1 MNLTRPRQPATEYPF
16 GGRRNEILVV
26 AGLALLAFL
35 LRLIYLLGMQEN
47 PGFDHPIMDAAYHA
61 DWARALAVGQDFH
74 PGPFFRAPLYP
85 WFLTAIQVL
94 FGDDLFVP
102 RLIQCLFG
110 AATAVLCYMIGR
122 RAFDARVGLLAGLS
136 AATYWVLIYFDI
148 ELLLPTMIVPL
159 NLAAL
164 YITLGLA
171 NRPTPGKAAGA
182 GLLFGLS
189 AIVRPNILLFMPLV
203 ALWLW
208 LFCPRRTRAGLIAAA
223 AFSLSLLAPILP
235 LTAYNFFVGHD
246 TVLISSQ
253 AGVNFWIGN
262 NPDSDG
268 SSAIVPG
275 TRAGWWE
282 GYHDAVRLAEHAE
295 GRSLKPSEVS
305 AHYSGKAWHWI
316 FSHPGD
322 AASHLLWKAR
332 LFFTNW
338 ELGNNQEVLFFAERF
353 NPFVLWL
360 PLGFPVVAGFG
371 LLGLLLLLLRPRR
384 SFPLTGYAVV
394 YTASI
399 LAFFV
404 CSRYRVPVL
413 PVLMILGSHACFW
426 VIDSLFRRH
435 FLRAGAGLAAALL
448 IAFGTTRI
456 SPYIDTTGSSGHIQL
471 AAGLAAEGRQD
482 EVAEQYLQALAK
494 NPRNRQAAVE
504 LGTAYVL
511 MGRFDDADQT
521 FREVLAN
528 FPFLPEAVD
537 RLLTLRIN
545 ANHLEEAEL
554 LAEQAERHDPN
565 LPHLAYN
572 LGRLRTAQGRG
583 DEAIGYFRIAVKQEP
598 DAFNPNYSL
607 ARLLELGDDPQQ
619 AVPYYRRAINAAT
632 EEYAAFAED
641 AKIRLRKLLGP

>member
-1 MNLTRPRQPATEYPF
+1 MNPARPRQPEP
-16 GGRRNEILVV
+16 GHPGRRNEILVV

-35 LRLIYLLGMQEN
+35 LRLIYLLNMREN
-47 PGFDHPIMDAAYHA
+47 PGFDHPIMDAAYHV
-61 DWARALAVGQDFH
+61 DWARALASGQDFQ

-85 WFLTAIQVL
+85 WFLTVVRVL
-94 FGDDLFVP
+94 FGEGLFVP
-102 RLIQCLFG
+102 RLIQCLLG

-136 AATYWVLIYFDI
+136 AATYWVLIYFDA
-148 ELLLPTMIVPL
+148 ELLLPTLLVPL
-159 NLAAL
+159 SLAAL
-164 YITLGLA
+164 YVTLGLA
-171 NRPTPGKAAGA
+171 KRPTPSRAACA

-189 AIVRPNILLFMPLV
+189 AICRPNILLFMPLV

-208 LFCPRRTRAGLIAAA
+208 LFCPKRTRAGLIAAA

-235 LTAYNFFVGHD
+235 LTAYNYFVGHD

-268 SSAIVPG
+268 GTAIVPG

-282 GYHDAVRLAEHAE
+282 GYHDAIRLAEHAE

-305 AHYSGKAWHWI
+305 AHYSQKAWDWI
-316 FSHPGD
+316 LSHPGD
-322 AASHLLWKAR
+322 AARHLLWKAR

-338 ELGNNQEVLFFAERF
+338 ELGNNQEVRFFAERF

-360 PLGFPVVAGFG
+360 PLGFPAVAGFG
-371 LLGLLLLLLRPRR
+371 LLGLLLLLLLRPTAT
-384 SFPLTGYAVV
+384 FPLTGFVVV

-413 PVLMILGSHACFW
+413 PVLMILGSYATFW
-426 VIDSLFRRH
+426 LIDSLLQRR

-456 SPYIDTTGSSGHIQL
+456 SPYIVTTGDNGRLQL
-471 AAGLAAEGRQD
+471 AAALAAEGRSEEAVD
-482 EVAEQYLQALAK
+482 QYLQALAE
-494 NPRNRQAAVE
+494 NPRNRYAAVE
-504 LGTAYVL
+504 LATAYIA
-511 MGRFDDADQT
+511 MGRFDEADQT

-537 RLLTLRIN
+537 RLLNLRID
-545 ANHLEEAEL
+545 AKHLQAAEL
-554 LAEQAERHDPN
+554 LAEEAERHDPN

-572 LGRLRTAQGRG
+572 LGRIRAAQGRIS
-583 DEAIGYFRIAVKQEP
+583 EALAYFRTAVKEEP
-598 DAFNPNYSL
+598 DAFNANYSL
-607 ARLLELGDDPQQ
+607 ARLLELGEDPKQ
-619 AVPYYRRAINAAT
+619 AIPYYRRALDAAT
-632 EEYAAFAED
+632 FEYAPHAED
-641 AKIRLRKLLGP
+641 AKARLRKLVGQ